1 MLSGLKQEQWLR
13 ETETVTLRE
22 KQMVGILTMSG
33 CDVMK
38 ETGVGVGWQ
47 GSKVKNS
54 VVGEG
59 TVDDFLDERETATD
73 DCQVIKAKREEK
85 QQNR

>member
-1 MLSGLKQEQWLR
+1 MAMKQN
-13 ETETVTLRE
+13 
-22 KQMVGILTMSG
+22 
-33 CDVMK
+33 K
-38 ETGVGVGWQ
+38 EC
-47 GSKVKNS
+47 
-54 VVGEG
+54 VGEE

>member
-1 MLSGLKQEQWLR
+1 MARKQSKES
-13 ETETVTLRE
+13 
-22 KQMVGILTMSG
+22 VGA
-33 CDVMK
+33 
-38 ETGVGVGWQ
+38 
-47 GSKVKNS
+47 
-54 VVGEG
+54 G